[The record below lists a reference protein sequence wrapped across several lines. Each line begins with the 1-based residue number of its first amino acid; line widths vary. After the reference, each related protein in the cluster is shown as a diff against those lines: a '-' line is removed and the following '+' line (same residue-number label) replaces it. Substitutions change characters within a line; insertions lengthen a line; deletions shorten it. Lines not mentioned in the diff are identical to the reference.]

1 MRRNANCVFFLAA
14 THSCSL
20 TNIVPFPPN
29 ETKRSEELYGGGRQ
43 PPPPR
48 GETDGNED
56 KEGDLGGAS
65 ASGSVEAPPSLVGQ
79 RCVIDRLFSDGK
91 KEKKKYLARSFSLDE
106 RPPRADASVN
116 SDRRFSLGGRDPG
129 GPGPVPSVDTE

>member
-1 MRRNANCVFFLAA
+1 MRRNANCVFFFGSDSQLFINK
-14 THSCSL
+14 HRSL
-20 TNIVPFPPN
+20 PSQRDEAI
-29 ETKRSEELYGGGRQ
+29 RRALRGRA
-43 PPPPR
+43 PAPPPR

-91 KEKKKYLARSFSLDE
+91 KKRKKILSKELLAR
-106 RPPRADASVN
+106 
-116 SDRRFSLGGRDPG
+116 
-129 GPGPVPSVDTE
+129 